1 MYYSYVAFQ
10 SSCGLLATLQQ
21 QRTHFLMDRKPT
33 NIIYHTIFLLPQE
46 YKITMTMDLTPQ
58 PSATPWWSVFDCCL
72 PPPSSAVADD
82 GEQDQEGAP
91 SCSSLKVL
99 TGGTGIGTEW
109 IKSHPDTPATTCA
122 DSSLDYSAGE
132 WYYGVCF

>member
-1 MYYSYVAFQ
+1 
-10 SSCGLLATLQQ
+10 
-21 QRTHFLMDRKPT
+21 
-33 NIIYHTIFLLPQE
+33 
-46 YKITMTMDLTPQ
+46 MDLTPQ

-72 PPPSSAVADD
+72 PPSSSAVADD

-132 WYYGVCF
+132 WYYGVFLACFSFSSPKYYVVCDRLALLYSKTPPLIQKELVTSLVKSQP